1 MIFYDKFN
9 SEPRVNQV
17 ILLSFRRIVIETEV
31 ILWSGVVDVH
41 VNTPTA
47 VEFEVSLWST
57 TNEDRSSAGA
67 SLLPGT
73 SNVSSSVVVLSL
85 TRRLV
90 VVVISE
96 TSSGGLRK
104 HRYLGLDIVSSD
116 PKGFAVAAVRWTG
129 ATGSGT

>member
-1 MIFYDKFN
+1 M
-9 SEPRVNQV
+9 

-31 ILWSGVVDVH
+31 VLWSGVVDVH

-47 VEFEVSLWST
+47 VEFEVSRWST
-57 TNEDRSSAGA
+57 INADRPSA

-73 SNVSSSVVVLSL
+73 SNVSSSVVWLSL

-96 TSSGGLRK
+96 TLSGGLRK
-104 HRYLGLDIVSSD
+104 HRYLGLDTVSSG

-129 ATGSGT
+129 GTGSGT